1 LRSLVQFLHRN
12 LRRPAG
18 RFALCSTANL
28 ARTLAVLV
36 WAPAL
41 VGAQDRLIRTYSQ
54 ESGLQPPIWAV
65 AQDSVGFLW
74 VGAEGGLYRFDGSE
88 FRRWAPEIMRDA
100 IDGVT
105 VSPGGIV
112 AAVERSGR
120 AFEITQTSA
129 RAIAGPEPVGP
140 VGMGRFSYDRHGRL
154 WLARGDTVFYRT
166 TDGAWRTLAAEALD
180 HERPRRLKANP
191 VGGIDVMT
199 PTAMWRVA
207 PGEKS
212 RVLLKAPWITDVWYY
227 SADRFVAMT
236 ANPPGADR
244 LIEVDQGK
252 VRRLLA
258 NDSTPVG
265 RAIAV
270 IERQG
275 TVWVAIDNALFAVR
289 PGEPPDVLGRDEGI
303 NSGGP
308 LLVDREGSLWMGS
321 FVGLVHLPEP
331 DTRTWTDRHGLH
343 TRHARMLTKR
353 GDALWITTWG
363 GTDVLARTQ
372 AGWTISHSAS
382 LSQIRSCLDR
392 RGVIWAN
399 GGTPAG
405 VLEMDD
411 GSMPRRH
418 ARPAGFEGCAA
429 SRDGGMWMA
438 LAETLF
444 YAHPSQRAM
453 RAYVIPASNGRRDV
467 VLHDRSDRLWLS
479 GGESICTAQA
489 AQASDGPSAWTCDSL
504 PGAQISSIIELSS
517 GTLWA
522 ASLTTGVYARTNG
535 RWVPVPTETLPTRA
549 VFSLSTS
556 PRGGVWMIG
565 NGIGQRVDETPS
577 GWRVLERLTG
587 WHGLMTVG
595 GGDVIE
601 DDDGTIWISSARGV
615 TRVPASSRMSAA
627 SAPPIVLVDARVDD
641 SPVRVDSVLRL
652 PHDRNR
658 LELRFAALSFRA
670 PSQVRHQ
677 VRLGPHQSW
686 SESSSGAS
694 FRWVDLQPGQYAV
707 EYRASL
713 DGRTWFARP
722 LRFEFSVSPP
732 WYSTPWA
739 IALALGF
746 IAMVVW
752 SVYRARVAYLLGLE
766 RQRTG
771 IAMDLHDEVGSGL
784 ASVGILSGVLAAE
797 SLSVPERQQ
806 TAADIASAA
815 EELGNALSD
824 IVWSLDPHAAT
835 LEELASRLAEH
846 GERLTARGD
855 VEFTARLPEK
865 WPEAQLEVAVRRNVL
880 LVGLEALH
888 NAARH
893 SGATE
898 VHLTLAPIDE
908 RWELVIRDNGVGMDA
923 SSTRRD
929 GGGHGLPG
937 MRRRAG
943 EIGAWLDVT
952 SIAGRGTTVR
962 LRFGLRPGSR
972 GTRAFTERLRR
983 ALSARLA

>member
-1 LRSLVQFLHRN
+1 MALTLV
-12 LRRPAG
+12 
-18 RFALCSTANL
+18 ALAWGP
-28 ARTLAVLV
+28 TLVS
-36 WAPAL
+36 
-41 VGAQDRLIRTYSQ
+41 AQDRLIRTYGQ
-54 ESGLQPPIWAV
+54 ESGLQPPIWAL

-74 VGAEGGLYRFDGSE
+74 VGAEGGLYRFDGSG

-105 VSPGGIV
+105 VSPAGIV
-112 AAVERSGR
+112 TAVERSGR
-120 AFEITQTSA
+120 TFEITQTSA
-129 RAIAGPEPVGP
+129 RAIAVPEPLGP
-140 VGMGRFSYDRHGRL
+140 VGMSRFSYDRHGRL
-154 WLARGDTVFYRT
+154 WLAGGDTVFYRT
-166 TDGAWRTLAAEALD
+166 TDGAWNTLAAEALD
-180 HERPRRLKANP
+180 NERPQRLKANP
-191 VGGIDVMT
+191 LGGVDVMT
-199 PTAMWRVA
+199 PTTLWRVA
-207 PGEKS
+207 PDETS
-212 RVLLKAPWITDVWYY
+212 RVLLKAPSITDVWYY
-227 SADRFVAMT
+227 SADRFVATT

-258 NDSTPVG
+258 NDSAPVG

-289 PGEPPDVLGRDEGI
+289 PGEPPDVLGLDEGI

-321 FVGLVHLPEP
+321 FVGVVHLAEP

-353 GDALWITTWG
+353 GDALWIATWG
-363 GTDVLARTQ
+363 GTDVLAPTE
-372 AGWTISHSAS
+372 AGWAISHTAS
-382 LSQIRSCLDR
+382 LSQIRSCVDR

-399 GGTPAG
+399 GGTHAG

-411 GSMPRRH
+411 RSMLRRH
-418 ARPAGFEGCAA
+418 ARPEGFQGCAP

-438 LAETLF
+438 VAETLF
-444 YAHPSQRAM
+444 YAHPSQRGV
-453 RAYVIPASNGRRDV
+453 RAYAIPASIGRRDV
-467 VLHDRSDRLWLS
+467 LLHDRSDRLWLS
-479 GGESICTAQA
+479 GGESICSAPA
-489 AQASDGPSAWTCDSL
+489 ARASGGPGAWKCDSL
-504 PGAQISSIIELSS
+504 PGAQVSSIVELSS

-522 ASLTTGVYARTNG
+522 SSLTTGVYARTDG
-535 RWVPVPTETLPTRA
+535 RWVALPTASLPTRA

-556 PRGGVWMIG
+556 PRGGIWMVG
-565 NGIGQRVDETPS
+565 NGIGQRVEEAPS

-587 WHGLMTVG
+587 WHGLLTVG

-601 DDDGTIWISSARGV
+601 EDDGTIWISSAHGV
-615 TRVPASSRMSAA
+615 TRVPASSRMTAA
-627 SAPPIVLVDARVDD
+627 SAPPIVLIDARVDD
-641 SPVRVDSVLRL
+641 RPVRVDSVLRL
-652 PHDRNR
+652 PHHRNR
-658 LELRFAALSFRA
+658 LELRFATLSFRA

-677 VRLGPHQSW
+677 VRLGPNEPW

-694 FRWVDLQPGQYAV
+694 FRWVDLQPGRYAV

-713 DGRTWFARP
+713 DGRTWSTRP
-722 LRFEFSVSPP
+722 LRFVFSVSAP

-739 IALALGF
+739 IALALGC

-766 RQRTG
+766 RQRTR

-797 SLSVPERQQ
+797 SLSMLERRQ
-806 TAADIASAA
+806 TAKDIASAA

-846 GERLTARGD
+846 GERLTTRGD
-855 VEFTARLPEK
+855 VEFAARLPER
-865 WPEAQLEVAVRRNVL
+865 WPEAQLDVAVRRNVL

-893 SGATE
+893 SSATE

-908 RWELVIRDNGVGMDA
+908 RWELVIRDNGMGIDA
-923 SSTRRD
+923 KSARRD

-937 MRRRAG
+937 MRRRAA
-943 EIGAWLDVT
+943 EIGAWLDVRST
-952 SIAGRGTTVR
+952 ARQGTTVT
-962 LRFGLRPGSR
+962 LRFALRPGSNR
-972 GTRAFTERLRR
+972 RTRAFTERLRR
-983 ALSARLA
+983 ALNAPPA